1 MVSEDSKRGEP
12 GPGKYK
18 WRYGPLRIVMPW
30 LYIAA
35 GIVMAIKGAFDLGT
49 SDSAGP
55 LFLILGASLSVLGI
69 VAFFV
74 YRWMAKR
81 GI

>member
-1 MVSEDSKRGEP
+1 MSEDSTYGEP
-12 GPGKYK
+12 RPRKYQ

-30 LYIAA
+30 LCIAA
-35 GIVMAIKGAFDLGT
+35 GILMAIKGAFDVGT
-49 SDSAGP
+49 NASAGP
-55 LFLILGASLSVLGI
+55 LFLILGASLIVLGV